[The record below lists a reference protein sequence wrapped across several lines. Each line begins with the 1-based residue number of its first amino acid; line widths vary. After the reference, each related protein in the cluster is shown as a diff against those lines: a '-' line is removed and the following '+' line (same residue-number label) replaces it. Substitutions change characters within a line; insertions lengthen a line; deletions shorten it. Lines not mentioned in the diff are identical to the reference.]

1 MAIDL
6 TAMTNNR
13 ERAIALIND
22 GGATKQSLMEALGIN
37 DKSLA
42 SVFAQLRLM
51 GSYPIKN
58 EDGTYRIGSAEEAAA
73 AKPAPKEKKIPVL
86 KTIEETW
93 AAAQKREQRAA
104 AALTNAQKRYDADPS
119 HKNEL
124 RVQIATAELELA
136 SILLGEIEA
145 QVPTEAQCSA
155 E

>member
-6 TAMTNNR
+6 TAMSNNR

-51 GSYPIKN
+51 GYYPIKN
-58 EDGTYRIGSAEEAAA
+58 EDGTYRIGSAEA
-73 AKPAPKEKKIPVL
+73 APKEKKIAEP
-86 KTIEETW
+86 KSFEETW

-104 AALTNAQKRYDADPS
+104 TALTNAQKRYDADPS
-119 HKNEL
+119 HKNDL

-136 SILLGEIEA
+136 SILLGELE
-145 QVPTEAQCSA
+145 QVSPD
-155 E
+155 